1 MNVYNFDIFM
11 GLFLCFQAVV
21 IMIMMAYIM
30 HLWGHMNED
39 EVQIRHLQWELQA
52 YKQGTT
58 VPPRQPDAELV
69 EYLVPDVYNR
79 EEQRWERVP
88 TS

>member
-30 HLWGHMNED
+30 HLWGHMNAD
-39 EVQIRHLQWELQA
+39 EAEISYLKWELQA
-52 YKQGTT
+52 YKHGTT
-58 VPPRQPDAELV
+58 VPPRQPDEPIDVA
-69 EYLVPDVYNR
+69 VYNPQTGDYEVLPASR
-79 EEQRWERVP
+79 
-88 TS
+88 